1 MTQLILVIPLWGVL
15 PLIEKD
21 FDTCMVLLFMR
32 RKDFLLHLY
41 LENSANFYLFF
52 WLALLCS
59 LSYYFSL
66 YWSLSLSLCTVFDA
80 ISSNTVDVLSINPS
94 AVFVFG
100 DFNIIHKDWLT
111 YSDGTDRPGGLCWSQ
126 MTLLRWLTLQIPD
139 CNSHSPALLDL
150 FISSDASICSTMAFP
165 QLGSFH
171 FVSHVVVSVS
181 INFLTNSKGCPILSH
196 SLWLFLCCLGR
207 SSWSFERCSMGGY
220 F

>member
-1 MTQLILVIPLWGVL
+1 MLYVGQTWMTQLVLAISLWGVL

-21 FDTCMVLLFMR
+21 FDTCMVLLFMW
-32 RKDFLLHLY
+32 RKDFLLHLS
-41 LENSANFYLFF
+41 LENSADFYLCF

-59 LSYYFSL
+59 VSYYFSL

-100 DFNIIHKDWLT
+100 DFNIHHKDWLT
-111 YSDGTDRPGGLCWSQ
+111 YSDGTDRPGELCLSQ

-181 INFLTNSKGCPILSH
+181 IDFLSNSKGMP
-196 SLWLFLCCLGR
+196 
-207 SSWSFERCSMGGY
+207 Y
-220 F
+220 FIS